1 MQIPA
6 RNILRVKNDIRLKFG
21 KQLQRLRR
29 ENDFTQE
36 ELARKAGIHPRYLQ
50 NLEGSRP
57 NAVTIITQEK
67 LARAFGISLGEL
79 MNL

>member
-1 MQIPA
+1 M
-6 RNILRVKNDIRLKFG
+6 KTDIRLKFG

-29 ENDFTQE
+29 EQDFTQE
-36 ELARKAGIHPRYLQ
+36 ELARKAGMHPRYLQ

-57 NAVTIITQEK
+57 NAVTIVTQEK

-79 MNL
+79 MDL

>member
-1 MQIPA
+1 M
-6 RNILRVKNDIRLKFG
+6 RVKIDIRLRFG

-29 ENDFTQE
+29 ERDLTQE

-67 LARAFGISLGEL
+67 LARALGMNLGEL